1 MKTRDFLL
9 ATSLRFLPFLFALAF
24 SFSGYT
30 NIAIFVIL
38 FLSFWYLILNWQIVI
53 RDRWAL
59 FVIGFFLAI
68 AAKDG
73 IMFALG
79 KGSFVAFAKSGS
91 RPVVLAGCSAMLHA
105 HSRKD
110 IERALMDG
118 FWVTFSYL
126 LIIFILMRFRK
137 LPIIYNINTFG
148 MTGIWAAILTGTNR
162 WQNKIKN
169 SRLEALAI
177 LISVLILVLQDV
189 YFSGGFE
196 GSRTAIFAMIT
207 AICFILFSETKY
219 AMVFARLELALVLVF
234 ILVGSMVFIPQLN
247 DLLSNRQYLWQAFLR
262 KGLEQPLIGWG
273 FTTEADNIRL
283 VSSYMIDTPFYD
295 AFAKTGLGPHN
306 SFLAMFFENGVI
318 ALAGYITLLLA
329 RIRAMRPPLTMFDV
343 SLLAYLV
350 FMSLDAMAPGGLT
363 VLGYFLGICI
373 LEVPERSQEDKENR

>member
-110 IERALMDG
+110 IERALMYG

-126 LIIFILMRFRK
+126 LIIFILMRFNI
-137 LPIIYNINTFG
+137 LPMIYNANTFG
-148 MTGIWAAILTGTNR
+148 MIGIWAAILTGTNR

-219 AMVFARLELALVLVF
+219 AMVLARLELVLVLVF
-234 ILVGSMVFIPQLN
+234 ILIGSMVFIPQLN
-247 DLLSNRQYLWQAFLR
+247 DLLANRQYLWQAFLR

-295 AFAKTGLGPHN
+295 AFAKTGFGPHN
-306 SFLAMFFENGVI
+306 SF
-318 ALAGYITLLLA
+318 AGYITLLLA

-373 LEVPERSQEDKENR
+373 LEVPERFQEDRENR

>member
-1 MKTRDFLL
+1 
-9 ATSLRFLPFLFALAF
+9 
-24 SFSGYT
+24 
-30 NIAIFVIL
+30 
-38 FLSFWYLILNWQIVI
+38 
-53 RDRWAL
+53 
-59 FVIGFFLAI
+59 
-68 AAKDG
+68 
-73 IMFALG
+73 
-79 KGSFVAFAKSGS
+79 
-91 RPVVLAGCSAMLHA
+91 
-105 HSRKD
+105 
-110 IERALMDG
+110 
-118 FWVTFSYL
+118 
-126 LIIFILMRFRK
+126 
-137 LPIIYNINTFG
+137 
-148 MTGIWAAILTGTNR
+148 
-162 WQNKIKN
+162 
-169 SRLEALAI
+169 
-177 LISVLILVLQDV
+177 
-189 YFSGGFE
+189 
-196 GSRTAIFAMIT
+196 MIT
-207 AICFILFSETKY
+207 AIFFVLFSETKY

-234 ILVGSMVFIPQLN
+234 ILIGSMVFIPQLN
-247 DLLSNRQYLWQAFLR
+247 DLLANRQYLWQAFLR